1 MLSWF
6 VIAPT
11 SPREASLPTPGSLPP
26 LQVLWNPHLQMC
38 MKTNNFNP
46 SRIRTY
52 TKSGGGL
59 PPTAIQSSGTSNLPP
74 PALRSSHLQPAAQT
88 FPARANFSTPNNMSN
103 KLPSLVIVGRPNV
116 GKSTLF
122 NRLTGTR
129 RSIVT
134 NEPGITRDR
143 IYGKAEW
150 LGHQMEIVDTGGIV
164 PDDKALIPT
173 EILRQANIAIK
184 KASLLVL
191 VVDSQ
196 AGLTP
201 LDEELARLL
210 RATGK
215 PFVVAVNKVDA
226 TTQENNANVFHRLGA
241 PIFPIAAEHGTGVDD
256 LLDAALKTFD
266 PSEKASATKS
276 ADPISTKHVGAQ
288 HAAPQL
294 GNTSAPEI
302 PSDID
307 PEYADAEIELADESA
322 DTNADRP
329 TQVAIIGRPNVG
341 KSTLLNRMVG
351 EERSIVSP
359 IPGTTMDS
367 VDTEVE
373 HEGRIYTFVDTA
385 GIRRKGKTTLV
396 AEKLS
401 VVMARRGLE
410 RCDVALLIVDG
421 EQGVTQGDAQIASYA
436 EQSGRSVIIVMNKWD
451 LAVEA
456 ARKSAERDAATSKGE
471 ARRAAHDRRTEA
483 AAKFSTTAQS
493 RAKFKAGEA
502 RAAASRANRGKDG
515 SHKGGSREYSY
526 AGATQGV
533 HGFGD
538 QDKSR
543 LLFDYEKLVRGKLK
557 FLSYAPIVFL
567 SAKSGDRASKLF
579 PLIDEVAAARRKRIP
594 TPELNRWLKEEVDLQ
609 RGTTPK
615 ARPVKIYYLTQAKTS
630 PPTFLI
636 FTNQKD
642 PLHFSYQRFLE
653 NQIRK
658 KWDFPGAP
666 IRFIQRLRKAER
678 DTREPKSRE
687 PKSRA
692 EARDVERKQHG
703 PRLMREHETKELDD

>member
-1 MLSWF
+1 M
-6 VIAPT
+6 
-11 SPREASLPTPGSLPP
+11 P
-26 LQVLWNPHLQMC
+26 L
-38 MKTNNFNP
+38 
-46 SRIRTY
+46 
-52 TKSGGGL
+52 
-59 PPTAIQSSGTSNLPP
+59 
-74 PALRSSHLQPAAQT
+74 
-88 FPARANFSTPNNMSN
+88 

-150 LGHQMEIVDTGGIV
+150 RGRTLEIVDTGGIV

-173 EILRQANIAIK
+173 EILRQAHIAIK
-184 KASLLVL
+184 KATLLVL

-201 LDEELARLL
+201 LDQELARLL

-215 PFVVAVNKVDA
+215 PFVVAANKVDA
-226 TTQENNANVFHRLGA
+226 VSQEALAATFHRIGA
-241 PIFPIAAEHGTGVDD
+241 PVFPIAAEHGTGVDD
-256 LLDAALKTFD
+256 LLDAALAQAWPGGKAGAPFASDAQGAAGKTAEGD
-266 PSEKASATKS
+266 R
-276 ADPISTKHVGAQ
+276 GAQ
-288 HAAPQL
+288 AGVPVL
-294 GNTSAPEI
+294 VEGE
-302 PSDID
+302 
-307 PEYADAEIELADESA
+307 ERDAETGHGDGEAFEEDFDGADEEVA
-322 DTNADRP
+322 GQEARA
-329 TQVAIIGRPNVG
+329 VEIAIIGRPNVG

-373 HEGRIYTFVDTA
+373 HEGRLYRFVDTA
-385 GIRRKGKTTLV
+385 GIRRKAKTNLV

-451 LAVEA
+451 LATEA
-456 ARKSAERDAATSKGE
+456 ARRAAERDAGTAKGKAKLAARQTQRPRAGARVSARTIAQAKVQARAQGRGQFGRGTNRE
-471 ARRAAHDRRTEA
+471 ARMGPAV
-483 AAKFSTTAQS
+483 
-493 RAKFKAGEA
+493 G
-502 RAAASRANRGKDG
+502 ASA
-515 SHKGGSREYSY
+515 
-526 AGATQGV
+526 GV
-533 HGFGD
+533 HAFGEL
-538 QDKSR
+538 DKSR
-543 LLFDYEKLVRGKLK
+543 LLYDYERMVRDKLK

-567 SAKSGDRASKLF
+567 SAKTGDRASKLF
-579 PLIDEVAAARRKRIP
+579 PLIDQVAAARKKKIS
-594 TPELNRWLKEEVDLQ
+594 TPELNRWLKEDVDLQ

-615 ARPVKIYYLTQAKTS
+615 ARPVKIYYITQAKTA

-636 FTNQKD
+636 FTNQKT

-653 NQIRK
+653 NQLRE

-666 IRFIQRLRKAER
+666 IRFVQRLRKAER
-678 DTREPKSRE
+678 DTRVGRGE
-687 PKSRA
+687 RA
-692 EARDVERKQHG
+692 RGHERK
-703 PRLMREHETKELDD
+703 EHETVEDGE